1 MAMSSEQ
8 IHNQNCYL
16 YLRGIAENGKLP
28 RAIYAILPQALQDPL
43 TNILQAAYNPNFAYA
58 DLYRDFFIFIDGN
71 SKAIELIKRNL
82 QKRLDILTA
91 RQNLRPN
98 SGGFFDA
105 KQSIQT
111 GSLSDSQSEI
121 NVLKKEISELNDFI
135 HKIYANDNHILDVT
149 FETIKH
155 IPANHKPG
163 DKKKIT
169 SAIRNQLANEH
180 PRVNTAPS
188 PSDVDSF
195 KSRAQDTFGRE
206 YKPQH
211 KTSLATKRDYK
222 YKNGLTLPV
231 ELRFGTQVQREKG
244 LTQISPSFK
253 LWLNN
258 QLRRPLDSLFQSPD
272 PAQRITH
279 IYFNNLG
286 RDRIDPEGRLEC
298 RMTQT
303 LEGLEKEHDNIAVIT
318 LPADKGIFSFGDYH
332 ATKANLNY
340 ENEFE
345 RLFNIAIGNSN
356 EAIKDFY
363 ISPEIKELLYGTN
376 EQEIVKRLLLGSFNT
391 MGATPD
397 KPLSKAQRQAIW
409 FDFNK
414 FALPDR
420 VISELKPLTF
430 NFSCKDAIDRAGVS
444 SAYYNLMKS
453 IELGSPMSRE
463 EFERALHA
471 APAMVKGRG
480 MNHHEELLW
489 NAIDFYINSG
499 YQQVKQDIPWLV
511 QWRDDNCPHRRANEL
526 LLIRIPQ
533 ARIDLQELKRS
544 TKELSEQAG
553 KLIDLVEEQ
562 ARKNTSGKRLLL
574 QAVSDTIDLLENP
587 SPEKK
592 QRYELLAN
600 QLEVKDPRWRAAA
613 GIMKIIA
620 GIFHYVFTF
629 GSSKMFNSGVAT
641 FRTSQNAN
649 ERKQIQLSMKELVRQ
664 NMEDTE
670 QHDESSIPIELSI

>member
-16 YLRGIAENGKLP
+16 YLRGIVENGKLP
-28 RAIYAILPQALQDPL
+28 KAIYAIFPQTLKDPL
-43 TNILQAAYNPNFAYA
+43 TRILQAAYNPNFPYA
-58 DLYRDFFIFIDGN
+58 DLYRDFFVFIDEN

-82 QKRLDILTA
+82 QKRLDILTT
-91 RQNLRPN
+91 RQNLRSN

-105 KQSIQT
+105 KQSIQAI
-111 GSLSDSQSEI
+111 SFADSQSEI
-121 NVLKKEISELNDFI
+121 NALKTEINELNHFI

-149 FETIKH
+149 FESIKH
-155 IPANHKPG
+155 IPANHKPV
-163 DKKKIT
+163 DKRKIA
-169 SAIRNQLANEH
+169 SAIRTQLADEH

-195 KSRAQDTFGRE
+195 KSRAKDTFGRE

-211 KTSLATKRDYK
+211 KTSLATKRHYK
-222 YKNGLTLPV
+222 YKDGLNLPE
-231 ELRFGTQVQREKG
+231 ELRFGTQVQRENG

-258 QLRRPLDSLFQSPD
+258 QLKRPLDSLFNSPD

-298 RMTQT
+298 RMTQA
-303 LEGLEKEHDNIAVIT
+303 LEELEKEHDNVAVIT

-332 ATKANLNY
+332 STTANLNY
-340 ENEFE
+340 INEFQH
-345 RLFNIAIGNSN
+345 LFNIAIGNSN
-356 EAIKDFY
+356 QPIKDFY
-363 ISPEIKELLYGTN
+363 ISPEIKKLLYGTN
-376 EQEIVKRLLLGSFNT
+376 EQAIVKRLLMGSFNK
-391 MGATPD
+391 MGAASH

-414 FALPDR
+414 FALPDLM
-420 VISELKPLTF
+420 ISELKPLTF
-430 NFSCKDAIDRAGVS
+430 NFTCKDAIDRGGVS

-453 IELGSPMSRE
+453 IESGRPMSRE

-480 MNHHEELLW
+480 MNHHVELLW
-489 NAIDFYINSG
+489 NAIDFYINSD
-499 YQQVKQDIPWLV
+499 YKQVKQDIPWLV

-544 TKELSEQAG
+544 YTKDLPEQAG

-587 SPEKK
+587 TPEKNNAMNSWLINWRLK
-592 QRYELLAN
+592 IPAGVLLPV
-600 QLEVKDPRWRAAA
+600 L
-613 GIMKIIA
+613 
-620 GIFHYVFTF
+620 
-629 GSSKMFNSGVAT
+629 
-641 FRTSQNAN
+641 
-649 ERKQIQLSMKELVRQ
+649 
-664 NMEDTE
+664 
-670 QHDESSIPIELSI
+670 